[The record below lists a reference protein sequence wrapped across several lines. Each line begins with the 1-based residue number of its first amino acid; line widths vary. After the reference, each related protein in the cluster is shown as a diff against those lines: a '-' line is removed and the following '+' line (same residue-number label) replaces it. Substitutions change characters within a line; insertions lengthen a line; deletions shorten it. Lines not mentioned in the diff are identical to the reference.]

1 MTSNEFN
8 PFAESTWNEEP
19 QEQQND
25 STQNTESVNSQENTN
40 DDAAAKPDTESK
52 GDGQQAESKAAD
64 TTGQE
69 SSSDV
74 SSDNNADSE
83 EEAEDFQPQLDF
95 KNDVSKKIFDS
106 IVSGNY
112 AEVAPIIYE
121 QTVLSNLDK
130 LSDEEVL
137 KLMIQYENPDMT
149 ESDVQK
155 EYNDRYSHD
164 EEQKDTSFMTE
175 DEIAEYN
182 KSVERAKKRALKEVK
197 KDARDA
203 MKYLSERKVDIEL
216 PNITEYMKSMAPK
229 ANDNSKEIEEYN
241 NYIQTERAKYESSIE
256 KGIEAVNA
264 FEMDYKDDDV
274 SFKVNFTP
282 NKEDLTTMKDDLKKF
297 TLEDFYGP
305 RYYDAEK
312 GEYKTSVLAEDMY
325 WINNRDKIIKSIVSQ
340 AVSSAKADML
350 KKIKGV
356 SIGDSPSSRSTT
368 QSSKS
373 EVDSWVEKL
382 YSM

>member
-25 STQNTESVNSQENTN
+25 STQSTESVNSQENTDEN
-40 DDAAAKPDTESK
+40 AAKTDTEDK
-52 GDGQQAESKAAD
+52 GDGQQPESKAAD
-64 TTGQE
+64 TAGQE
-69 SSSDV
+69 PATPVSGNDNSD
-74 SSDNNADSE
+74 SQD
-83 EEAEDFQPQLDF
+83 EAEDVQPELDF
-95 KNDVSKKIFDS
+95 KNDISKKVFES

-130 LSDEEVL
+130 LSDEEVV
-137 KLMIQYENPDMT
+137 KLMIQYENPDMS
-149 ESDVQK
+149 EADVQK
-155 EYNDRYSHD
+155 EYNDRYSPD

-182 KSVERAKKRALKEVK
+182 KSIERARKRALKEVK

-216 PNITEYMKSMAPK
+216 PNISEYMKSMAPK
-229 ANDNSKEIEEYN
+229 QQDNSKEIEEYN
-241 NYIQTERAKYESSIE
+241 NYIQTERAKYESSID
-256 KGIEAVNA
+256 KGIEAVNT

-282 NKEDLTTMKDDLKKF
+282 NKEDLSSMKEDLKKF

-356 SIGDSPSSRSTT
+356 SIGDSPSSRSTN